1 MEALL
6 DILRDNAQRLD
17 ARAVL
22 DIFIISSIF
31 FWLLLLLRGTT
42 AMSLLR
48 GIALVLIAAAVLGSV
63 FDLTVLQWVLRNSLP
78 ALLIAIPIIF
88 QPEIRRAL
96 ERLGRT
102 GLRAWTRPGYDA
114 TIEVTARAAA
124 ELARNRHGALL
135 VLERETGLEDYI
147 DTGVRMD
154 AELSEELLAS
164 IFFPNSPLH
173 DGAAV
178 IRESRVV
185 AASCTLPLSE
195 RGVPGHQG
203 TRHRAGLG
211 IAERT
216 DAVAVVVSE
225 ETGDISVACNGRVIT
240 RLDEARLRTVLADL
254 CGPGVNGRRP
264 PAARREP
271 ASSHHS

>member
-1 MEALL
+1 MESLL
-6 DILRDNAQRLD
+6 DVLRDNLQRLD

-48 GIALVLIAAAVLGSV
+48 GIALVLIAAAVLGNI

-102 GLRAWTRPGYDA
+102 GLRAWTRPPYEA
-114 TIEVTARAAA
+114 AEVTARAAA
-124 ELARNRHGALL
+124 TLARNRHGALL
-135 VLERETGLEDYI
+135 VIERETGLEDYI
-147 DTGVRMD
+147 DTGIRVD

-178 IRESRVV
+178 IRENRVV
-185 AASCTLPLSE
+185 AASCMLPLSE
-195 RGVPGHQG
+195 RGVPGHPG

-225 ETGDISVACNGRVIT
+225 ENGDISVAADGRVMT
-240 RLDEARLRTVLADL
+240 GLDEARLRSVLADL
-254 CGPGVNGRRP
+254 CGPGVNGRRSP
-264 PAARREP
+264 FARREA
-271 ASSHHS
+271 ASSHRS